1 MNRGEIGDPLSQSA
15 ERGWAR
21 VERALREQ
29 KRLVYLGTSV
39 LLALLFG
46 LYVR

>member
-1 MNRGEIGDPLSQSA
+1 MNRGETNDPLSQAS
-15 ERGWAR
+15 ERAWAG
-21 VERALREQ
+21 VEKALREQ